1 MESTFC
7 HAPRAP
13 TRLTTSLLRAM
24 YEVDFASDHVSP
36 RKRPITNHD
45 WRDKC
50 PAGHIC
56 GLNDCRKGCM
66 YSMVDFHSRLG
77 HFRRNHRGKDNH
89 LRRELL
95 VHHFDNIT
103 SYTPKMDPERKPD
116 AASTDAQASVK
127 RDRPASPA
135 PAEINEED
143 AVNDVNP
150 PKKPRFEKKSKKDYK
165 PKSPYPGRGK
175 NYDRPQLSEEERKAK
190 AEERERLRVERRIA
204 DEERLENRDEG
215 DRRLPK
221 RRCALLMGYVLW
233 IAH

>member
-1 MESTFC
+1 VGKTITSAENFLST
-7 HAPRAP
+7 
-13 TRLTTSLLRAM
+13 
-24 YEVDFASDHVSP
+24 
-36 RKRPITNHD
+36 
-45 WRDKC
+45 
-50 PAGHIC
+50 
-56 GLNDCRKGCM
+56 
-66 YSMVDFHSRLG
+66 
-77 HFRRNHRGKDNH
+77 
-89 LRRELL
+89 
-95 VHHFDNIT
+95 HFDNIVIHT
-103 SYTPKMDPERKPD
+103 HKMDPETKPD
-116 AASTDAQASVK
+116 AAPTDAQASVK

-143 AVNDVNP
+143 AMNDVNP

-221 RRCALLMGYVLW
+221 RRCALLMGYVLL
-233 IAH
+233 AHHDITC